1 MGQEEEGWL
10 DGDGGGRALMILSRT
25 YQLEFPLRDRSISKL
40 KKLFLKLRF
49 LEIIFNFLKVRY
61 FLFLT
66 LYQVFVT

>member
-1 MGQEEEGWL
+1 
-10 DGDGGGRALMILSRT
+10 MILSRT
-25 YQLEFPLRDRSISKL
+25 YQLEFPLRDRSISTL
-40 KKLFLKLRF
+40 KKLFLKMKF

>member
-40 KKLFLKLRF
+40 KKLFLKMRF

>member
-40 KKLFLKLRF
+40 KKLFLKMRF

-66 LYQVFVT
+66 LYQVFVA